1 MNEKTF
7 NLYMSVSSDMS
18 SLCEANAKGDR
29 NIGTIMSRIS
39 GITAQV
45 GVNTYDTAK
54 QIIAMHRASAKAE
67 ADPVTAALAD
77 QIKASME

>member
-1 MNEKTF
+1 MNERTF
-7 NLYMSVSSDMS
+7 NLYMTASDDMKE
-18 SLCEANAKGDR
+18 LCEANAKGER

-54 QIIAMHRASAKAE
+54 DIVAMHRASAKAE
-67 ADPVTAALAD
+67 ADPVTSKLAD
-77 QIKASME
+77 QIKASM